1 MRFTF
6 VLLCSLV
13 FSGLVLG
20 IEYYSD
26 TYDNID
32 VDAIINSDRLLNQY
46 VNCILDKGT
55 CTADGRS
62 FRNILPDIIVTSCE
76 KCSEKQKYTARKII
90 NYLKENKPNIWT
102 EFLEM
107 YDPDKERT
115 ASLEQFLIEDQTK
128 A

>member
-13 FSGLVLG
+13 FSGLVSG

-26 TYDNID
+26 TYDNVD

-46 VNCILDKGT
+46 VNCILDKGP

-62 FRNILPDIIVTSCE
+62 FKSKYTLQYVFYFNIL
-76 KCSEKQKYTARKII
+76 Q
-90 NYLKENKPNIWT
+90 
-102 EFLEM
+102 
-107 YDPDKERT
+107 
-115 ASLEQFLIEDQTK
+115 
-128 A
+128 